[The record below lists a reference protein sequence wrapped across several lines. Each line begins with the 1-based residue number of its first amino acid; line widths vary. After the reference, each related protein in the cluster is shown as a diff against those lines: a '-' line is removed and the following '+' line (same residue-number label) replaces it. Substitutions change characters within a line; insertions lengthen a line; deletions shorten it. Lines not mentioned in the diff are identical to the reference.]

1 MFAALVLLV
10 ATPMR
15 TLAIMPV
22 LPAWRWWRSYVPRRA
37 ANGAGAVATL
47 LKALVIV
54 VAAWAYLHIRISG
67 KVET

>member
-1 MFAALVLLV
+1 
-10 ATPMR
+10 
-15 TLAIMPV
+15 MPV
-22 LPAWRWWRSYVPRRA
+22 LPAWRRWRSYVPHRA